1 MLKIETATTREDR
14 HREQMDRLLSRKMF
28 LQVNAVVSIKY
39 IFKLIKR
46 KLIQMKI
53 KFNAICWYFTTFQWF
68 APERSVLSGWTQKT
82 FDRVVNE
89 LSNGMQMNGTT
100 IKTTGAGIFEIFGS
114 SQVERCVSQ

>member
-1 MLKIETATTREDR
+1 MFTDKNTKNSSLMLKIETATTREDR

-53 KFNAICWYFTTFQWF
+53 KVNAIC
-68 APERSVLSGWTQKT
+68 
-82 FDRVVNE
+82 
-89 LSNGMQMNGTT
+89 
-100 IKTTGAGIFEIFGS
+100 
-114 SQVERCVSQ
+114 